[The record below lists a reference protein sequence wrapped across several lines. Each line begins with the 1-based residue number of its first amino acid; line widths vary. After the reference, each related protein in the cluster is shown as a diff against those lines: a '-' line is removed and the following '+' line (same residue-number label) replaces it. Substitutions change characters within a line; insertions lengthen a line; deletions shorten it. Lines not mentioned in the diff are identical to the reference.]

1 MKLKR
6 RSILFSIFFIL
17 IIFFI
22 IIVFKY
28 LNTEDDKN
36 PIYKMTYIS
45 KGDNLTFISEGINQ
59 ASKDMNVE
67 VEIYRITKENK
78 IEEQNKLLEKC
89 INDDIDAIIIS
100 PVDYEKISEV
110 INKHNY
116 SGPVIL
122 MDSKIDLKKNLS
134 YISCNDYDIGKSL
147 VEEIIQ
153 RGNTSENFV
162 IFGNEEEFETLE
174 EINKGFIEEINNTRN
189 KYKYVKISEDDNKQY
204 SEILKYIEENRVD
217 VIVSFDSG
225 ILEVIAK
232 IKKGL
237 YMENKRDNSDFE
249 VYGVGLTNKILSYVE
264 EDIIDAVAVKNEFN
278 LGYLSVE
285 MAVNKLKNNKVEEK
299 DIDFS
304 IVNKRNM
311 YSERNE
317 KLLFPFVK

>member
-6 RSILFSIFFIL
+6 RNILFLIFFIL

-36 PIYKMTYIS
+36 PIYKMAYIS
-45 KGDNLTFISEGINQ
+45 KDDNLTFISEGINQ

-100 PVDYEKISEV
+100 PVDYEKILEA

-122 MDSKIDLKKNLS
+122 MDFKIDLKKKLS

-147 VEEIIQ
+147 AEEIIQ

-162 IFGNEEEFETLE
+162 ILENEEEFETLE
-174 EINKGFIEEINNTRN
+174 EINKGFIEEVNNTKN
-189 KYKYVKISEDDNKQY
+189 KYKYVKISEDENKQY
-204 SEILKYIEENRVD
+204 SEILKYIEANKVD
-217 VIVSFDSG
+217 VIVSFDSE
-225 ILEVIAK
+225 ILECIAK
-232 IKKGL
+232 IKKDL

-264 EDIIDAVAVKNEFN
+264 ENIIDAVAVKNEFN
-278 LGYLSVE
+278 LGYLSVK
-285 MAVNKLKNNKVEEK
+285 MAVNKLKNNKVKEK

>member
-6 RSILFSIFFIL
+6 RNILFLIFFIL

-28 LNTEDDKN
+28 LNTEDGKN
-36 PIYKMTYIS
+36 PIYKMAYIS
-45 KGDNLTFISEGINQ
+45 KDYNLTFISEGINQ

-122 MDSKIDLKKNLS
+122 MDSKMDLKKNLS
-134 YISCNDYDIGKSL
+134 CISCNDYDIGKSL
-147 VEEIIQ
+147 AEEIIQ

-162 IFGNEEEFETLE
+162 IFGNEEEFATLE

-189 KYKYVKISEDDNKQY
+189 KYKYVKISEDKDRQY
-204 SEILKYIEENRVD
+204 SEILKYIKENRVD
-217 VIVSFDSG
+217 VIVSFDSE

-232 IKKGL
+232 MKKDL

-264 EDIIDAVAVKNEFN
+264 ENIIDAVAVKNEFN

-285 MAVNKLKNNKVEEK
+285 MAVNKLKNDKVEEK